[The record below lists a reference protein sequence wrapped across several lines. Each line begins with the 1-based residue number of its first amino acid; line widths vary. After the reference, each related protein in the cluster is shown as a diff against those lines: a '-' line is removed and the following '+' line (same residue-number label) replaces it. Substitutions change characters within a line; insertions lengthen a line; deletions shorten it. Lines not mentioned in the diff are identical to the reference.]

1 MGTYYIPRNVK
12 GESRILYI
20 FSVKSLITTL
30 IGGAIGF
37 VFFLIFSIA
46 GLTTLG
52 WIFVAIFAAIGFAVG
67 AVKIPTVSGIP
78 VTKKIGGESID
89 QIILRY
95 IKFKKNRKVYV
106 YTKEEKK
113 DGTN

>member
-30 IGGAIGF
+30 AGGVIG
-37 VFFLIFSIA
+37 LIFYLIFDMV
-46 GLTTLG
+46 GLTTVG
-52 WIFVAIFAAIGFAVG
+52 WIVAGIFALIGYAVG
-67 AVKIPTVSGIP
+67 AVKIPTLTGVP

-89 QIILRY
+89 QIVLRY
-95 IKFKKNRKVYV
+95 MKFNKNRKIYV
-106 YTKEEKK
+106 YTKEEKE

>member
-30 IGGAIGF
+30 IGGAFGF
-37 VFFLIFSIA
+37 LFFFIFSIA

-52 WIFVAIFAAIGFAVG
+52 WIFVAIFAVIGFVVG
-67 AVKIPTVSGIP
+67 AVKIPTLSGIP
-78 VTKKIGGESID
+78 LTKKIRRRVYWSNNTPLYEIQEKQKNLCLYKGGEE
-89 QIILRY
+89 RW
-95 IKFKKNRKVYV
+95 N
-106 YTKEEKK
+106 
-113 DGTN
+113 